1 MDSFTPF
8 DVVTDIGWV
17 SVLLIIGNLL
27 RRFVPWFQHLLIPAP
42 ITAGILGLILGPE
55 GFGLIQFSEYFGDYA
70 TILIAVVFGSLPYTM
85 SFDTKVREGARTMWA
100 YSVGMYLAQWG
111 VFALLGV
118 LVFSTFFGTPDW
130 FGIML
135 PVGFVGG
142 FGVAA
147 AVGGAL
153 DSAGMSE
160 ATSLGFTA
168 AAVGMFAAIV
178 GGVIFARWGSK
189 KGHTEQL
196 PELSKLPEEMRT
208 GLISLPGQRPSV
220 GKATTSPSS
229 IEPIA
234 LHIAV
239 VAVTL
244 FLANVLTDLVN
255 NTWPSLSFPLF
266 AMAFLVGLAGMG
278 LMHLVKAPWYVD
290 QRLMGSVSGAS
301 TDFLVAVG
309 YRVDCPGSGGDVRG
323 AADHSVRPGCVVL
336 SIPLLLCGAARV
348 RTRLVRA
355 RSVQLGLGNGFS
367 RDGYRRAEDRGPEDA
382 LWHTGG
388 VRHGLCWLRT
398 VRDRSGDLGA
408 DDDHRGARVAVRN
421 CWLDRRRGAAG
432 DPDDRHEEIPQLRTL
447 RAGVR
452 RA

>member
-27 RRFVPWFQHLLIPAP
+27 RRFVPWFQHLLILAP

-309 YRVDCPGSGGDVRG
+309 IASIVPAVVATYVVPLIILFVLGVLFCLFLFFFYVAPRVFEHGWFERAVFSWGWATASVATGIAVLKIVDPKMRSGTLEEFGMAYVG
-323 AADHSVRPGCVVL
+323 FAPFEIAAAILAPMMIIAGLVWLFGIVGLIGGVVL
-336 SIPLLLCGAARV
+336 LAIPMIAMKKS
-348 RTRLVRA
+348 
-355 RSVQLGLGNGFS
+355 RS
-367 RDGYRRAEDRGPEDA
+367 
-382 LWHTGG
+382 
-388 VRHGLCWLRT
+388 
-398 VRDRSGDLGA
+398 
-408 DDDHRGARVAVRN
+408 
-421 CWLDRRRGAAG
+421 
-432 DPDDRHEEIPQLRTL
+432 
-447 RAGVR
+447 
-452 RA
+452 